1 MRNALLPPYALPRR
15 PFLRAFVCGM
25 AILWATASCGPA
37 GNAVDSESGV
47 QEIPTHQVDR
57 AAGGMV
63 SAAHPLATAAGV
75 RILEMGGN
83 AADAALAAGFAISVV
98 EPSMNSIGGRN
109 QILVR
114 TGDGEVFGVDGTTQA
129 PLTYDPETAPQAS
142 YGYPTVGIPGAL
154 AGLFALY
161 DAMGTLPL
169 DAIMAPAIEY
179 AEEGYHMLPGAA
191 RRHEMAAEQLAE
203 FEGSR
208 VHFLKADGTPYQ
220 AGELFV
226 QPDLAATLRAI
237 RDGGRE
243 VFYQGEIAARMAED
257 IQANGGA
264 VTMESLAQY
273 EAVPPIVVHGRYR
286 GYDLTGSYVPAA
298 GATTI
303 QILQVLD
310 HFDLASMDEFQWA
323 AVVSQ
328 AMRFGFQ
335 GSYRDAAAGD
345 AEAALAIT
353 SPEAAAEIAA
363 RIVVPEPAAMP
374 AAASR
379 GREVPVLAAADPA
392 SAQGVGLDDWIARQH
407 HTTHLS
413 TADESG
419 MMVALTQTIGPN
431 MGSKVATPGLGFLYA
446 ATLGGYLGDLEPG
459 ERARSAISPILVSR
473 DGEPFLVLGA
483 AGGGRIPPAVL
494 QTIIRV
500 IDQGM
505 SLEDALA
512 APRLYARDEGE
523 VDLEMTPG
531 IAWSQDVVDG
541 LESMGL
547 EVSLQERAGAFGRV
561 HAIMWDAEAGVWIG
575 GADPDWE
582 GSADGPDDEPEGS

>member
-1 MRNALLPPYALPRR
+1 MRNTPLPSDSLRR
-15 PFLRAFVCGM
+15 VQFLRSFLCG
-25 AILWATASCGPA
+25 AVLLWATASCVPA
-37 GNAVDSESGV
+37 ETAVDSQGGAQDV
-47 QEIPTHQVDR
+47 PTHQVDR

-83 AADAALAAGFAISVV
+83 AADAALAAGFAVSVV

-114 TGDGEVFGVDGTTQA
+114 TGDGEVLGIDGTTQA
-129 PLTYDPETAPQAS
+129 PLTYDPDTAPQAS
-142 YGYPTVGIPGAL
+142 YGYPTVGIPGAV
-154 AGLFALY
+154 AGLFSLY
-161 DAMGTLPL
+161 ESMGTLPL
-169 DAIMAPAIEY
+169 DVIMAPAIEY
-179 AEEGYHMLPGAA
+179 AEDGYHVLPGAA
-191 RRHEMAAEQLAE
+191 LRHEMAAEQLAE

-208 VHFLKADGTPYQ
+208 AHFLKEDGTPYQ
-220 AGELFV
+220 AGDLFV
-226 QPDLAATLRAI
+226 QADLAETLRAI
-237 RDGGRE
+237 RDGGRG
-243 VFYQGEIAARMAED
+243 VFYQGEIASRMAED

-264 VTMESLAQY
+264 VTMESLDQY
-273 EAVPPIVVHGRYR
+273 EAVPAMVVRGRYR
-286 GYDLTGSYVPAA
+286 GYDLTGNYVPAA

-335 GSYRDAAAGD
+335 GSYRDAVAGD
-345 AEAALAIT
+345 ADAAMAIT
-353 SPEAAAEIAA
+353 SPEAAEEIAA
-363 RIVVPEPAAMP
+363 RIVVPEPAAVP
-374 AAASR
+374 AAASGR
-379 GREVPVLAAADPA
+379 REVPVLAAAGRAPEA
-392 SAQGVGLDDWIARQH
+392 GLGLDGWIAQQH

-413 TADESG
+413 TADEGG

-446 ATLGGYLGDLEPG
+446 ATLGGYLGHVEPG
-459 ERARSAISPILVSR
+459 ERARSAISPIVVSR
-473 DGEPFLVLGA
+473 DGEPFMVLGA

-494 QTIIRV
+494 QTILRV

-512 APRLYARDEGE
+512 APRLYAREDGE
-523 VDLEMTPG
+523 VELEMTPG

-541 LESMGL
+541 LEAMGL